1 MNKTS
6 LSSLALAS
14 ALTMTPAGAA
24 ELGIEVI
31 SLGKKPA
38 TRGSDQFFAG
48 QVFIDQLFQG
58 SAPAR
63 ISGGLVSFTPGA
75 RTAWHTH
82 PLGQT
87 LYVVSGVGRVQ
98 MEGGPVQEIRPGD
111 VVWIPAN
118 TKHWHGATPDTPM
131 SHLALAEQLDGQVVT
146 WLEQVSE
153 TQYHSAPAPLAEQ
166 PRK

>member
-1 MNKTS
+1 MNKTT

-31 SLGKKPA
+31 SLGQKPA

-48 QVFIDQLFQG
+48 EVFIDQLFQG

-87 LYVVSGVGRVQ
+87 LYVVSGIGRVQ
-98 MEGGPVQEIRPGD
+98 MEGGLVQEIRPGD

-118 TKHWHGATPDTPM
+118 TKHWHGAAPDTPM

-153 TQYHSAPAPLAEQ
+153 TQYHSALAPLAEQ

>member
-24 ELGIEVI
+24 EPGIEVT
-31 SLGKKPA
+31 SPGQKPA
-38 TRGSDQFFAG
+38 TQGSEQFFAG
-48 QVFIDQLFQG
+48 TVFIDQLFQG

-75 RTAWHTH
+75 RTTWHTH

-98 MEGGPVQEIRPGD
+98 REGGPVQEIRPGD

-118 TKHWHGATPDTPM
+118 TKHWHGAAPDTPM
-131 SHLALAEQLDGQVVT
+131 SHLALAERLDGQVVT

-153 TQYHSAPAPLAEQ
+153 TQYRSAPAPLAEQ
-166 PRK
+166 PSK